1 MIPQKGV
8 GITPVSVTFRLPI

>member
-8 GITPVSVTFRLPI
+8 GIRQPI